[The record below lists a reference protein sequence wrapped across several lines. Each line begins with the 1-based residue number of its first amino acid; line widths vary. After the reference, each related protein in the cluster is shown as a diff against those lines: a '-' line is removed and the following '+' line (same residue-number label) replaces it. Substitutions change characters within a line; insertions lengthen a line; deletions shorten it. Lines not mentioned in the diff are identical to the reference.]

1 MGTKIYVTNSDG
13 ENTSIGIVSVI
24 DTATNTVVTDIK
36 VGESPYGIA
45 VTPDGKKVYVANEDS
60 NTISVINTKTNK
72 VIATVPVGEKPN
84 GVAVNPTGKKVYV
97 ANWNDDTVSV
107 IDTTTNKVITNVTV
121 GSHPVAIG
129 QFIGGNVLK
138 DKVNFS
144 KTKAPFSKHKSKN
157 HFKHH
162 KIEKKLPIEK

>member
-1 MGTKIYVTNSDG
+1 
-13 ENTSIGIVSVI
+13 
-24 DTATNTVVTDIK
+24 
-36 VGESPYGIA
+36 
-45 VTPDGKKVYVANEDS
+45 VANEGS

-72 VIATVPVGEKPN
+72 VI
-84 GVAVNPTGKKVYV
+84 
-97 ANWNDDTVSV
+97 
-107 IDTTTNKVITNVTV
+107 TNVTV
-121 GSHPVAIG
+121 GSNPVSVG

-162 KIEKKLPIEK
+162 KIEKKSPIAK